1 MTEVLERLDA
11 RFVRIYEA
19 ARAERLARERHKGL
33 IVIHEDVLL
42 LYRGEEPVRQFTG
55 LEPPLYDK
63 MKTLGHIPLAV
74 FCLLHAAKD
83 GALPPSLKARLVSYR
98 ALLDSAGAALDV
110 AEEVAAGILPRPIG
124 IHAMAMAFLGTVIT
138 AGAASRQA
146 LHRFTHGVCA
156 DVDIVL
162 AAAAKAQLAACERTM
177 AQVRALLSAEEW
189 ARLRVL
195 ILGPYMAKQ
204 GQIFLQYFAKLLN
217 TTASGDRRLVY
228 FDGDDLEAAYER
240 FGTATLDAEA
250 AQAIFGNRRRLHRD
264 VLADATREYLGR
276 RVSSE

>member
-146 LHRFTHGVCA
+146 LHRFTHGV
-156 DVDIVL
+156 
-162 AAAAKAQLAACERTM
+162 KAQLAACERTM

-250 AQAIFGNRRRLHRD
+250 AQAIFCNRRRLHRD
-264 VLADATREYLGR
+264 VLADATREYLGG